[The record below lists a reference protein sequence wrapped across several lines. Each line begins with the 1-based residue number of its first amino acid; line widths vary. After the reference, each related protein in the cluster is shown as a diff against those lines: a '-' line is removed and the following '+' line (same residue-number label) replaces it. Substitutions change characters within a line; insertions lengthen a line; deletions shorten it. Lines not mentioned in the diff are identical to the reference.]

1 MSVCK
6 QGGECRQGSGG
17 GDEGTSGSPK
27 VGEGRKKKSAQ
38 IKNHKGNG
46 TGATEEAAEGGT
58 GCRPHANRLGKQCTA
73 LR

>member
-17 GDEGTSGSPK
+17 GDECTSGSPK
-27 VGEGRKKKSAQ
+27 VGEGRKKNQ
-38 IKNHKGNG
+38 
-46 TGATEEAAEGGT
+46 
-58 GCRPHANRLGKQCTA
+58 